1 MKTMESE
8 TMRQKQEQHPDVVNH
23 PRHYT
28 WLKDFCG
35 IEPIDICRH
44 MDFNRGNA
52 LKYILRAGHKQE
64 QGLTPPQKEIQDL
77 QKAIFYINNEIEL
90 IKQRYFID

>member
-1 MKTMESE
+1 MESE
-8 TMRQKQEQHPDVVNH
+8 TIKNKQQEQRPDVVNH

-35 IEPIDICRH
+35 IEPIEICRH
-44 MDFNRGNA
+44 LNFNRGNA

-64 QGLTPPQKEIQDL
+64 QGITAPQKEIQDL
-77 QKAIFYINNEIEL
+77 EKAIFCLTDEIKL
-90 IKQRYFID
+90 IKQRYFLD